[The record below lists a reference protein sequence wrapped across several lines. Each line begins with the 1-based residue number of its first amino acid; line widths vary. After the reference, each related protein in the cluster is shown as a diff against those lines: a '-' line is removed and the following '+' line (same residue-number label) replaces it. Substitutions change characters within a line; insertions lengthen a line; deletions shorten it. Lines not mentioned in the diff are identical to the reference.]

1 MSRPQLDYDA
11 IYKTVFIG
19 KSQSGKS
26 AFLLRL
32 IDNEF
37 RDDLP
42 STIVIDFG
50 VKITADR
57 RIKFQIWDTASDER
71 FRSIVTDYLQG
82 SSLIAVFIDLTR
94 ISDSIQ
100 YLDNFQNKIPEN
112 ARLVIIFT
120 KSDLIEAEKMPTLE
134 EIQKHKEDIAKNLG
148 VDSKKLHKHYIIS
161 SKTGENVEAAFNS
174 FPEVIKPKPTPAFNI
189 RWDYLNGRPHKQFN
203 VFAKPSKDK
212 ESGHAK
218 KGTPPLFNTK
228 ITL

>member
-1 MSRPQLDYDA
+1 MSRPQLDYR
-11 IYKTVFIG
+11 YKTVFIG

-32 IDNEF
+32 TDSKF
-37 RDDLP
+37 SDDLP
-42 STIVIDFG
+42 STIGIDFAT
-50 VKITADR
+50 KTTADGG
-57 RIKFQIWDTASDER
+57 IKFQIWDTGSAER
-71 FRSIVTDYLQG
+71 FRSIVTEYLKG
-82 SSLIAVFIDLTR
+82 SSLVAVFIDLTQ

-120 KSDLIEAEKMPTLE
+120 KSDLVKPERMPTPE
-134 EIQKHKEDIAKNLG
+134 EIQKYKQDIVKNLG
-148 VDSKKLHKHYIIS
+148 IVSGRIRGHYIIS
-161 SKTGENVEAAFNS
+161 SKTGENVEAAFNG
-174 FPEVIKPKPTPAFNI
+174 FPRVIKYEPAPAFNI

-212 ESGHAK
+212 ESGHDK

-228 ITL
+228 VTI